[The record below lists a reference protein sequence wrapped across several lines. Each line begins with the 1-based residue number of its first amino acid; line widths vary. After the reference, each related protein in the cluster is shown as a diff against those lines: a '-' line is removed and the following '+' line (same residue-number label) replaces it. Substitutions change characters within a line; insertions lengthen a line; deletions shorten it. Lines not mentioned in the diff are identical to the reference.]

1 MDVMN
6 QEPNNNEIN
15 NQNQN
20 IKRKKKLRKFRLWE
34 MTSDPKSFSLL
45 MFLVLFFVSTSY
57 FCLSDV
63 MQQRRERKM
72 EISKLWQEKS
82 VFKKKKKNT
91 NDNQSRK
98 KKKKKKKKKKSKIF
112 TTSLRQAIKKE
123 KSL

>member
-1 MDVMN
+1 MGVMN

-20 IKRKKKLRKFRLWE
+20 IKRKKKAQKFRLWE

-45 MFLVLFFVSTSY
+45 MFLALFFVSTSY

-72 EISKLWQEKS
+72 EISKLWHEKS
-82 VFKKKKKNT
+82 VFKRDKNT
-91 NDNQSRK
+91 NDQSRK
-98 KKKKKKKKKKSKIF
+98 KKKHSKEDRKKYRIF

>member
-1 MDVMN
+1 MLN
-6 QEPNNNEIN
+6 TEPNNIDFN

-20 IKRKKKLRKFRLWE
+20 IKRKKKAQKFRLWE

-72 EISKLWQEKS
+72 EISKLWHEKS
-82 VFKKKKKNT
+82 VFKRDKNT
-91 NDNQSRK
+91 NDQSRK
-98 KKKKKKKKKKSKIF
+98 KKKHNKEDRKKYRIF

>member
-1 MDVMN
+1 MLN
-6 QEPNNNEIN
+6 TEPNNIDFN

-20 IKRKKKLRKFRLWE
+20 IKRKKKVQKFRLWE

-72 EISKLWQEKS
+72 EISKLWHEKS
-82 VFKKKKKNT
+82 VFKRDKNT
-91 NDNQSRK
+91 NDQSRK
-98 KKKKKKKKKKSKIF
+98 KKKHNKEDRKKYRIF